1 MKVRL
6 SVQSILYYLR
16 LRWDKSMKSL
26 IDNGEFVNKII
37 LFLKDNPTEEEI
49 ERFYVNEVLPHD
61 NRSINEII
69 TDYLQEGL
77 EICQVL
83 LD

>member
-1 MKVRL
+1 
-6 SVQSILYYLR
+6 
-16 LRWDKSMKSL
+16 MKSL
-26 IDNGEFVNKII
+26 IDNREFVNKII